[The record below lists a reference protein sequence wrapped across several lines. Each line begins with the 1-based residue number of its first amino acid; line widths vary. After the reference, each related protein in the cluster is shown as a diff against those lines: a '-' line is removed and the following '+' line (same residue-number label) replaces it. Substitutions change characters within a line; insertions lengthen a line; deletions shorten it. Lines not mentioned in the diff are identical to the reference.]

1 MRNLKKQKLY
11 IIHLRYRLSYCSKG
25 NSDKP
30 ILLNLKGN
38 YKELNNHDAVAI
50 IGTREPTDAGII
62 SAKFFGEQFG
72 RKGYNVVSGLC

>member
-1 MRNLKKQKLY
+1 
-11 IIHLRYRLSYCSKG
+11 
-25 NSDKP
+25 
-30 ILLNLKGN
+30 LKGN